1 MDCAGK
7 SAPIYRAPPVLRA
20 DFAGTFIEYLQ
31 LLRMHRMR
39 QRLLGLLLC
48 AGVLPGIGR
57 AHEIGGRF
65 TAPIPLELLFG
76 GAAVTVAIT
85 ALLLAFT
92 VTDTPQ
98 DTPGSA
104 GTTVSPSIAR
114 GVWSASRGL
123 FFLAFVLTILVGF
136 FGKQAPAENFATIF
150 VWPVWLKGVAIL
162 SAILGSPWPV
172 LSPWKTLYDG
182 LTSLEGEPVAVRREY
197 PSWLGAW
204 PALGGFLIWIGILEN
219 LTVVPRSPRLTAL
232 LITGYTAAMLVG
244 GLAYGPQWFR
254 QADVLA
260 VLYRLFGR
268 VAPVTF
274 QSASDGYRVRF
285 RWPWQG
291 CLRPVPGIA
300 VAAFV
305 IATVYTVSFDGFTST
320 PEFQTLLFTV
330 RDALGVG
337 RSIGVLLYLL
347 GFVGFVAVFIG
358 VSRLTQRLAG
368 VRHAEWTAAVFAFAP
383 TVLPIAVAYEIAH
396 NYPFVLGNAGQLVA
410 VLWPYIGS
418 GHGPAVDP
426 LAWLSLS
433 MYWWSQVLLIVVGHI
448 VAVIAAHYV
457 AVARYPTA
465 TAARRGH
472 VPLTLLMIGYTVL
485 SLWIISRPIVT
496 G

>member
-1 MDCAGK
+1 MNRLRD
-7 SAPIYRAPPVLRA
+7 VLL
-20 DFAGTFIEYLQ
+20 TV
-31 LLRMHRMR
+31 LLFTA
-39 QRLLGLLLC
+39 L
-48 AGVLPGIGR
+48 LPGIVR
-57 AHEIGGRF
+57 AHEVGGRF

-76 GAAVTVAIT
+76 GAAVTLAIT

-92 VTDTPQ
+92 VKETPI
-98 DTPGSA
+98 DATGSA
-104 GTTVSPSIAR
+104 VATIAPPVAT
-114 GVWSASRGL
+114 GVRIVSRGL
-123 FFLAFVLTILVGF
+123 FFLAFVLTILIGL
-136 FGKQAPAENFATIF
+136 FGRQVPAENFATIF
-150 VWPVWLKGVAIL
+150 LWPVWLKGVAII
-162 SAILGSPWPV
+162 SALLGSPWSI

-182 LTSLEGEPVAVRREY
+182 LTRLEGKPIAAFEEY
-197 PSWLGAW
+197 PSWVGVW
-204 PALGGFLIWIGILEN
+204 PALGGFLLWIGILEN
-219 LTVVPRSPRLTAL
+219 LTVVPRSPRSTAL
-232 LITGYTAAMLVG
+232 LITGYTVAMLIG
-244 GLAYGPQWFR
+244 GLAFGPQWFR

-274 QSASDGYRVRF
+274 EPNGSGGYRMQF

-291 CLRPVPGIA
+291 CLRPVSGIA

-320 PEFQTLLFTV
+320 PEFQTLLFTS

-337 RSIGVLLYLL
+337 SSVSVLLYLL
-347 GFVGFVAVFIG
+347 GFAGFVIVFI
-358 VSRLTQRLAG
+358 VISRLTQYLAG
-368 VRHAEWTAAVFAFAP
+368 AHQTEWTAAVFAFAP

-396 NYPFVLGNAGQLVA
+396 NYPFVLANAGQLGA
-410 VLWPYIGS
+410 GLWPFLGL
-418 GHGPAVDP
+418 GHGPVIDP

-433 MYWWSQVLLIVVGHI
+433 AYWWSQVVLIVIGHI

-457 AVARYPTA
+457 AVARYSTV

-472 VPLTLLMIGYTVL
+472 VPLTALMIGYTVL

>member
-1 MDCAGK
+1 
-7 SAPIYRAPPVLRA
+7 
-20 DFAGTFIEYLQ
+20 
-31 LLRMHRMR
+31 MR
-39 QRLLGLLLC
+39 RILITGLLFVPLLSGT
-48 AGVLPGIGR
+48 AS

-76 GAAVTVAIT
+76 GAAVTVAVT
-85 ALLLAFT
+85 ALLLTFT
-92 VTDTPQ
+92 VRETPIEKPHPSNI
-98 DTPGSA
+98 TISP
-104 GTTVSPSIAR
+104 TVAMGLR
-114 GVWSASRGL
+114 RASRG
-123 FFLAFVLTILVGF
+123 FFFIAFVLTILIGF

-150 VWPVWLKGVAIL
+150 LWPVWLKGVAIL
-162 SAILGSPWPV
+162 SALIGSPWRL
-172 LSPWKTLYDG
+172 LSPWKTLYDS
-182 LTSLEGEPVAVRREY
+182 LTSLEGKPIAVLGEY
-197 PSWLGAW
+197 PSWLGPW
-204 PALGGFLIWIGILEN
+204 PALGGFLLWIGILEN

-232 LITGYTAAMLVG
+232 LITGYTVAMLVG
-244 GLAYGPQWFR
+244 GIAYGPQWFWE
-254 QADVLA
+254 ADVLA

-274 QSASDGYRVRF
+274 ESTPAGGSRIQF

-291 CLRPVPGIA
+291 CLRPVAGIA

-330 RDALGVG
+330 RAALGVG
-337 RSIGVLLYLL
+337 RSVSLLLYLL
-347 GFVGFVAVFIG
+347 GYAGFVAVFI
-358 VSRLTQRLAG
+358 VASWLTQRLAG
-368 VRHAEWTAAVFAFAP
+368 TRHTEWTTAIFAFAP

-396 NYPFVLGNAGQLVA
+396 NYPFVLANAGQLVA

-426 LAWLSLS
+426 LTWLSLS
-433 MYWWSQVLLIVVGHI
+433 IYWWSQVLLIVVGHI

-457 AVARYPTA
+457 AVSRYETV

-472 VPLTLLMIGYTVL
+472 LPLTLLMIGYTVL

>member
-1 MDCAGK
+1 MN
-7 SAPIYRAPPVLRA
+7 RLR
-20 DFAGTFIEYLQ
+20 D
-31 LLRMHRMR
+31 
-39 QRLLGLLLC
+39 LLL
-48 AGVLPGIGR
+48 AVSLFVALASGTAS

-85 ALLLAFT
+85 AILLAFT
-92 VTDTPQ
+92 ATETPME
-98 DTPGSA
+98 TPGSS
-104 GTTVSPSIAR
+104 GVTVSPAVAT
-114 GVWSASRGL
+114 GVQSASRGL
-123 FFLAFVLTILVGF
+123 FFTAFVLTILVGF
-136 FGKQAPAENFATIF
+136 FGKNVPAENFATIYF
-150 VWPVWLKGVAIL
+150 WPVWLKGVAIV
-162 SAILGSPWPV
+162 SAILGSPWAV

-182 LTSLEGEPVAVRREY
+182 LTSLEGGPIAIRGKY
-197 PSWLGAW
+197 PSWAGVW
-204 PALGGFLIWIGILEN
+204 PALGGFLLWIGILEN

-232 LITGYTAAMLVG
+232 LVTGYTVVMLLG
-244 GLAYGPQWFR
+244 GLAFGPQWFR
-254 QADVLA
+254 HADALA

-268 VAPVTF
+268 VAPVTVESTSSGGRRI
-274 QSASDGYRVRF
+274 QF

-291 CLRPVPGIA
+291 CLRPVSGIA

-320 PEFQTLLFTV
+320 PEFQTLLFSLRET
-330 RDALGVG
+330 LGVG
-337 RSIGVLLYLL
+337 HRVSIFLYLL
-347 GFVGFVAVFIG
+347 GYAGFAVVFFV

-368 VRHAEWTAAVFAFAP
+368 QRAEWTAAVFAFAP

-396 NYPFVLGNAGQLVA
+396 NYPFVLANAGQLVA
-410 VLWPYIGS
+410 VLWPFVAT
-418 GHGPAVDP
+418 GHAVDP
-426 LAWLSLS
+426 LAWLSLRA
-433 MYWWSQVLLIVVGHI
+433 YWWSQVLLIVVGHV

-485 SLWIISRPIVT
+485 SLWIVSRPIVT